1 MKKARFTL
9 IELLVVIAII
19 AILASMLLPALN
31 QARDSAK
38 RITCT
43 NVLKQYGSAAALY
56 ASNYQDWWVPCD
68 GALGFGSYYR
78 NDAFR
83 SLLGIG
89 KVEEVASGNTDGLYP
104 LGLMCPKSDAVL
116 GVSDFARGKLL
127 NGHGFPKRSYGY
139 SYNDLW
145 AADHPGATDPGKRVF
160 KLTQIRRPT
169 TASFWKDALDSLTW
183 TPDPAAANGYFNGGE
198 GIGDGKGTIAYRHG
212 DSANHSFFDGHV
224 ESLQWR
230 YVKQNSGT
238 LGSGF
243 LK

>member
-1 MKKARFTL
+1 MKKAHFTL

-38 RITCT
+38 RISCT

-89 KVEEVASGNTDGLYP
+89 KVEEVASGNRGRSEA
-104 LGLMCPKSDAVL
+104 CPGQS
-116 GVSDFARGKLL
+116 
-127 NGHGFPKRSYGY
+127 
-139 SYNDLW
+139 
-145 AADHPGATDPGKRVF
+145 
-160 KLTQIRRPT
+160 RRRRAQRP
-169 TASFWKDALDSLTW
+169 
-183 TPDPAAANGYFNGGE
+183 
-198 GIGDGKGTIAYRHG
+198 I
-212 DSANHSFFDGHV
+212 
-224 ESLQWR
+224 
-230 YVKQNSGT
+230 SGT
-238 LGSGF
+238 
-243 LK
+243 